1 MQAKDKT
8 INSNKNELLDPVTIA
23 DLICQKTIEECMG
36 FHFPNLKL
44 VGEES

>member
-1 MQAKDKT
+1 MQAEDKAG
-8 INSNKNELLDPVTIA
+8 NSNKKELLDPVTIA
-23 DLICQKTIEECMG
+23 DLMCQKTIEECMA